1 MLREGSSIVDNREE
15 NMAIVVIAEKPS
27 VANDIASVL
36 GITKKTDT
44 HWDSDQIKIT
54 WAVGHLLQLKYMDD
68 YDPDFKDWRKTV
80 TRLPFIPDEFQ
91 YKPINGR
98 NKKQLQ
104 AIVKLIKD
112 KSTVEIVNACDAARE
127 GELIFRT
134 IVKHSKSKTKTSR
147 MWLQS
152 MTKDSIQKA
161 WDSRQSGDDYSSL
174 MDAAYSRSES
184 DWIIGMNGS
193 RIANSFLPKKRN
205 EKSAI
210 SLGRVQTATLA
221 MIVDHEINIL
231 SHTPVPYWQ
240 LNANFSVDGCEWNA
254 RWERSGHKDDEDRPE
269 FKSHRIIE
277 SEEYERLKNLLESNN
292 EAKITQT
299 NREYKEKTPL
309 NFDLT
314 SLQRSANNL
323 WSWSARRTLRAAQDL
338 YDRFK
343 LTTYPRTDSKYLP
356 ENMKEEINKTI
367 RQLGA
372 QEKYNL
378 FSKKL
383 VDSGLQNINRNF
395 NDKKVSDHFA
405 IIPTGKIPDM
415 EMSDDHK
422 KLYDLI
428 VRNFI
433 SSWYTEAIWNVEKR
447 IATIENESFYKEVR
461 TLISPGWREVQPKK
475 SDAPEGWGELKNSPC
490 QGLMTSH
497 EFKEEKSK
505 PKGRLKEAGLLR
517 LMEHAGKKLDS
528 DEMAEAMKDKGLG
541 TPATRAETIEK
552 LIDRDYIRRAKA
564 GTISATPHGI
574 RIIDVLRR
582 IPVDWIT
589 SAELTGEMEA
599 SLLEVQKGK
608 KSKKD
613 FMDGIIEKTTSL
625 VEKIRDHDRSTLYEN
640 DSSIGKCPKCSGTV
654 NETVLSYICSENKG
668 KGEGCS
674 FVFWKDTSGRWF
686 DRNTA
691 KRLLE
696 EKEIEELHGFFGRNG
711 EGYSNSITL
720 TIEGK
725 VESKNGGEAKS
736 SSDDEKLCVCPACE
750 QGSIRINSTM
760 YACDDE
766 ECKFR
771 GLSHDMCKRPISKD
785 EAKDIFTKGKSELL
799 DDFISRK
806 GRPFKAFLVLDNNRV
821 KFEFPPREAA
831 ADAKK
836 FKVVPG
842 VVAIC
847 PKTKVEIVETE
858 SFYRPATEGTNCSI
872 QIAREISKR
881 EIKREEAKQL
891 IEKGEVGPFD
901 DFVAKKSGN
910 NFSAV
915 LYLKKNQS
923 VGYRFAKK

>member
-1 MLREGSSIVDNREE
+1 
-15 NMAIVVIAEKPS
+15 MAIVVIAEKPS
-27 VANDIASVL
+27 VANDIAGVL
-36 GITKKTDT
+36 GINKKMDT
-44 HWDSDQIKIT
+44 HWDSDDVKIT

-68 YDPDFKDWRKTV
+68 YDADFKDWRKTV
-80 TRLPFIPDEFQ
+80 TRLPFIPEDFQ

-104 AIVKLIKD
+104 AITKLIKD

-134 IVKHSKSKTKTSR
+134 IVGHSKSKVKTSR

-161 WDSRQSGDDYSSL
+161 WDERLPGENYTAL

-184 DWIIGMNGS
+184 DWVIGMNGS
-193 RIANSFLPKKRN
+193 RIANSFLPRKRN

-221 MIVDHEINIL
+221 MIVDHEIIVL
-231 SHTPVPYWQ
+231 SHSPVPYWQ
-240 LNANFSVDGCEWNA
+240 LSADFSSGGCKWNA
-254 RWERSGHKDDEDRPE
+254 RWERTGHKDDEERPE
-269 FKSHRIIE
+269 YKSHRIIE
-277 SEEYERLKNLLESNN
+277 QEEYERLKTLLKDNHQ
-292 EAKITQT
+292 ATITQT
-299 NREYKEKTPL
+299 TREYKEKNPL

-323 WSWSARRTLRAAQDL
+323 WSWTAKRTLRAAQDL

-356 ENMKEEINKTI
+356 ENMKEEISKTI

-372 QEKYNL
+372 QEKYTK
-378 FSKKL
+378 FSKNL
-383 VDSGLQNINRNF
+383 TENGLKHVNRNF

-415 EMSDDHK
+415 DMSEDHK

-433 SSWYTEAIWNVEKR
+433 SSWYPEAVWNVEKR
-447 IATIENESFYKEVR
+447 IASIQNESFHKEVR
-461 TLISPGWREVQPKK
+461 TITTPGWREVQPKK
-475 SDAPEGWGELKNSPC
+475 SDAPEGWGALKSTPC
-490 QGLMTSH
+490 EGLMTAH

-517 LMEHAGKKLDS
+517 LMEHAGRKLES
-528 DEMAEAMKDKGLG
+528 EEMAEAMKEKGLG

-564 GTISATPHGI
+564 GTISATAHGI
-574 RIIDVLRR
+574 RIIDTLRR
-582 IPVDWIT
+582 IPVEWIT

-599 SLLEVQKGK
+599 SLIDVQKGNTTK
-608 KSKKD
+608 KE
-613 FMDGIIEKTTSL
+613 FMDAIVEKTTSL
-625 VEKIRDHDRSTLYEN
+625 VERIRDHDRSTLYQD
-640 DSSIGKCPKCSGTV
+640 DSPLGKCPKCDGDV

-686 DRNTA
+686 DRSTA

-696 EKEIEELHGFFGRNG
+696 EREIEELHGFFGRNG
-711 EGYSNSITL
+711 EGYTNSVTL
-720 TIEGK
+720 SDEGK
-725 VESKNGGEAKS
+725 VESKNGGESKS
-736 SSDDEKLCVCPACE
+736 SSEDEKLCICPVCNR
-750 QGSIRINSTM
+750 GSIRINSTM

-766 ECKFR
+766 DCTFR
-771 GLSHDMCKRPISKD
+771 GLSHDMCKRPISKE
-785 EAKDIFTKGKSELL
+785 EAKDIFTDGKSKLL
-799 DDFISRK
+799 DDFVSRK

-821 KFEFPPREAA
+821 KFEFPPREASS
-831 ADAKK
+831 DARK
-836 FKVVPG
+836 FKVTPG
-842 VVAIC
+842 VVAVC
-847 PKTKVEIVETE
+847 PKTKVEIIETE
-858 SFYRPATEGTNCSI
+858 TFYQPATVGTDCLI

-881 EIKREEAKQL
+881 EITRDEAKQL

-901 DFVAKKSGN
+901 DFVAKKTGN

-915 LYLKKNQS
+915 LFLKKNQS

>member
-1 MLREGSSIVDNREE
+1 
-15 NMAIVVIAEKPS
+15 MAIVVIAEKPS

-36 GITKKTDT
+36 GINKKLDT
-44 HWDSDQIKIT
+44 HWDSEDIKIT

-68 YDPDFKDWRKTV
+68 YDADFKDWRKTV
-80 TRLPFIPDEFQ
+80 TRLPFIPEDFQ

-104 AIVKLIKD
+104 AITKLIKD

-134 IVKHSKSKTKTSR
+134 IVGHSKSKVKTSR

-161 WDSRQSGDDYSSL
+161 WDERLPGENYTAL

-184 DWIIGMNGS
+184 DWVIGMNGS
-193 RIANSFLPKKRN
+193 RIANSFLPRKRN

-221 MIVDHEINIL
+221 MIVDHEIIIL

-240 LNANFSVDGCEWNA
+240 LSADFSSDGCKWNA
-254 RWERSGHKDDEDRPE
+254 RWERTGHKDDEERPE
-269 FKSHRIIE
+269 YKSHRIIE
-277 SEEYERLKNLLESNN
+277 QEEYERLKTLLKDNN
-292 EAKITQT
+292 KATITQT
-299 NREYKEKTPL
+299 TREYKEKNPL

-323 WSWSARRTLRAAQDL
+323 WSWTAKRTLRAAQDL

-356 ENMKEEINKTI
+356 ENMKEEISKTI

-372 QEKYNL
+372 QEKYTK
-378 FSKKL
+378 FSKNL
-383 VDSGLQNINRNF
+383 TDNGLKHVNRNF

-415 EMSDDHK
+415 DMSEDHK

-433 SSWYTEAIWNVEKR
+433 SSWYPEAVWNVEKR
-447 IATIENESFYKEVR
+447 IASIQSESFHKEVR
-461 TLISPGWREVQPKK
+461 TIATPGWREVQPKK
-475 SDAPEGWGELKNSPC
+475 SDAPEGWGALKSSPC
-490 QGLMTSH
+490 EGLMTAH

-517 LMEHAGKKLDS
+517 LMEHAGKKLES
-528 DEMAEAMKDKGLG
+528 EEMAEAMKEKGLG

-564 GTISATPHGI
+564 GTISATAHGI
-574 RIIDVLRR
+574 RIIDTLRR
-582 IPVDWIT
+582 IPVEWIT

-599 SLLEVQKGK
+599 SLIDVQKGNTTK
-608 KSKKD
+608 KE
-613 FMDGIIEKTTSL
+613 FMDAIVEKTTSL
-625 VEKIRDHDRSTLYEN
+625 VEKIRDHDRSTLYQ
-640 DSSIGKCPKCSGTV
+640 DDLPLGKCPKCDGDV

-686 DRNTA
+686 DRSTA

-696 EKEIEELHGFFGRNG
+696 EREIEELHGFFGRNG
-711 EGYSNSITL
+711 EGYTNSVTL
-720 TIEGK
+720 SDEGK
-725 VESKNGGEAKS
+725 VESKNGGESKS
-736 SSDDEKLCVCPACE
+736 SSGDEKLCICPVCNR
-750 QGSIRINSTM
+750 GSIRINSTM

-766 ECKFR
+766 DCTFR
-771 GLSHDMCKRPISKD
+771 GLSHDMCKRPISKE
-785 EAKDIFTKGKSELL
+785 EAKDIFTDGKSKLL

-821 KFEFPPREAA
+821 KFEFPPREASS
-831 ADAKK
+831 DAKK
-836 FKVVPG
+836 FKVTPG
-842 VVAIC
+842 VVAVC
-847 PKTKVEIVETE
+847 PKTKVEIIETE
-858 SFYRPATEGTNCSI
+858 TFYQPATVGTNCLI

-881 EIKREEAKQL
+881 EITREEAKQL

-901 DFVAKKSGN
+901 DFVAKKTGN

-915 LYLKKNQS
+915 LFLKKNQS

>member
-1 MLREGSSIVDNREE
+1 
-15 NMAIVVIAEKPS
+15 MAIVVIAEKPS

-36 GITKKTDT
+36 GINKKLDT
-44 HWDSDQIKIT
+44 HWDSEDIKIT

-68 YDPDFKDWRKTV
+68 YDADFKDWRKTV
-80 TRLPFIPDEFQ
+80 TRLPFIPEDFQ

-104 AIVKLIKD
+104 AITKLIKD

-134 IVKHSKSKTKTSR
+134 IVGHSKSKVKTSR

-161 WDSRQSGDDYSSL
+161 WDERLPGENYTAL

-184 DWIIGMNGS
+184 DWVIGMNGS
-193 RIANSFLPKKRN
+193 RIANSFLPRKRN

-221 MIVDHEINIL
+221 MIVDHEIIIL
-231 SHTPVPYWQ
+231 SHSPVPYWQ
-240 LNANFSVDGCEWNA
+240 LSADFSSDGCKWNA
-254 RWERSGHKDDEDRPE
+254 RWERTGHKDDEERPE
-269 FKSHRIIE
+269 YKSHRIIE
-277 SEEYERLKNLLESNN
+277 QEEYERLKTLLKDNN
-292 EAKITQT
+292 KATITQT
-299 NREYKEKTPL
+299 TREYKEKNPL

-323 WSWSARRTLRAAQDL
+323 WSWTAKRTLRAAQDL

-356 ENMKEEINKTI
+356 ENMKEEISKTI

-372 QEKYNL
+372 QEKYTK
-378 FSKKL
+378 FSKNL
-383 VDSGLQNINRNF
+383 TDNGLKHVNRNF

-415 EMSDDHK
+415 DMSEDHK

-433 SSWYTEAIWNVEKR
+433 SSWYPEAVWNVEKR
-447 IATIENESFYKEVR
+447 IASIQSESFHKEVR
-461 TLISPGWREVQPKK
+461 TIATPGWREVQPKK
-475 SDAPEGWGELKNSPC
+475 SDAPEGWGALKSSPC
-490 QGLMTSH
+490 EGLMTAH

-517 LMEHAGKKLDS
+517 LMEHAGKKLES
-528 DEMAEAMKDKGLG
+528 EEMAEAMKEKGLG

-564 GTISATPHGI
+564 GTISATAHGI
-574 RIIDVLRR
+574 RIIDTLRR
-582 IPVDWIT
+582 IPVEWIT

-599 SLLEVQKGK
+599 SLIDVQKGNTTK
-608 KSKKD
+608 KE
-613 FMDGIIEKTTSL
+613 FMDAIVEKTTSL
-625 VEKIRDHDRSTLYEN
+625 VEKIRDHDRSTLYQD
-640 DSSIGKCPKCSGTV
+640 DSPLGKCPKCDGDV

-686 DRNTA
+686 DRSTA

-696 EKEIEELHGFFGRNG
+696 EREIEELHGFFGRNG
-711 EGYSNSITL
+711 EGYTNSVTL
-720 TIEGK
+720 SDEGK
-725 VESKNGGEAKS
+725 VESKNGGESKS
-736 SSDDEKLCVCPACE
+736 SSGDEKLCICPVCNR
-750 QGSIRINSTM
+750 GSIRINSTM

-766 ECKFR
+766 DCTFR
-771 GLSHDMCKRPISKD
+771 GLSHDMCKRPISKE
-785 EAKDIFTKGKSELL
+785 EAKDIFTDGKSKLL

-821 KFEFPPREAA
+821 KFEFPPREASS
-831 ADAKK
+831 DAKK
-836 FKVVPG
+836 FKVTPG
-842 VVAIC
+842 VVAVC
-847 PKTKVEIVETE
+847 PKTKVEIIETE
-858 SFYRPATEGTNCSI
+858 TFYQPATVGTNCLI

-881 EIKREEAKQL
+881 EITREEAKQL

-901 DFVAKKSGN
+901 DFVAKKTGN

-915 LYLKKNQS
+915 LFLKKNQS

>member
-1 MLREGSSIVDNREE
+1 
-15 NMAIVVIAEKPS
+15 MAIVVIAEKPS

-36 GITKKTDT
+36 GINKKLDT
-44 HWDSDQIKIT
+44 HWDSEDIKIT

-68 YDPDFKDWRKTV
+68 YDADFKDWRKTV
-80 TRLPFIPDEFQ
+80 TRLPFIPEDFQ

-104 AIVKLIKD
+104 AITKLIKD

-134 IVKHSKSKTKTSR
+134 IVGHSKSKVKTSR

-161 WDSRQSGDDYSSL
+161 WDERLPGENYTAL

-184 DWIIGMNGS
+184 DWVIGMNGS
-193 RIANSFLPKKRN
+193 RIANSFLPRKRN

-221 MIVDHEINIL
+221 MIVDHEIIIL
-231 SHTPVPYWQ
+231 SHSPVPYWQ
-240 LNANFSVDGCEWNA
+240 LSADFSSDGCKWNA
-254 RWERSGHKDDEDRPE
+254 RWERTGHKDDEERPE
-269 FKSHRIIE
+269 YKSHRIIE
-277 SEEYERLKNLLESNN
+277 QEEYERLKTLLKDNN
-292 EAKITQT
+292 KATITQT
-299 NREYKEKTPL
+299 TREYKEKNPL

-323 WSWSARRTLRAAQDL
+323 WSWTAKRTLRAAQDL

-356 ENMKEEINKTI
+356 ENMKEEISKTI

-372 QEKYNL
+372 QDKYTK
-378 FSKKL
+378 FSKNL
-383 VDSGLQNINRNF
+383 TDNGLKHVNRNF

-415 EMSDDHK
+415 DMSEDHK

-433 SSWYTEAIWNVEKR
+433 SSWYPEAVWNVEKR
-447 IATIENESFYKEVR
+447 IASIQSESFHKEVR
-461 TLISPGWREVQPKK
+461 TIATPGWREVQPKK
-475 SDAPEGWGELKNSPC
+475 SDAPEGWGALKSSPC
-490 QGLMTSH
+490 EGLMTAH

-517 LMEHAGKKLDS
+517 LMEHAGKKLES
-528 DEMAEAMKDKGLG
+528 EEMAEAMKEKGLG

-564 GTISATPHGI
+564 GTISATAHGI
-574 RIIDVLRR
+574 RIIDTLRR
-582 IPVDWIT
+582 IPVEWIT

-599 SLLEVQKGK
+599 SLIDVQKGNTTK
-608 KSKKD
+608 KE
-613 FMDGIIEKTTSL
+613 FMDAIVEKTTSL
-625 VEKIRDHDRSTLYEN
+625 VERIRDHDRSTLYQD
-640 DSSIGKCPKCSGTV
+640 DSPLGKCPKCDGDV

-686 DRNTA
+686 DRSTA

-696 EKEIEELHGFFGRNG
+696 EREIEELHGFFGRNG
-711 EGYSNSITL
+711 EGYTNSVTL
-720 TIEGK
+720 SDEGK
-725 VESKNGGEAKS
+725 VESKNGGESKS
-736 SSDDEKLCVCPACE
+736 SSGDEKLCICPVCNR
-750 QGSIRINSTM
+750 GSIRINSTM

-766 ECKFR
+766 DCTFR
-771 GLSHDMCKRPISKD
+771 GLSHDMCKRPISKE
-785 EAKDIFTKGKSELL
+785 EAKDIFTDGKSKLL

-821 KFEFPPREAA
+821 KFEFPPREASS
-831 ADAKK
+831 DAKK
-836 FKVVPG
+836 FKVTPG
-842 VVAIC
+842 VVAVC
-847 PKTKVEIVETE
+847 PKTKVEIIETE
-858 SFYRPATEGTNCSI
+858 TFYQPATVGTNCLI

-881 EIKREEAKQL
+881 EITREEAKQL

-901 DFVAKKSGN
+901 DFVAKKTGN

-915 LYLKKNQS
+915 LFLKKNQS

>member
-1 MLREGSSIVDNREE
+1 
-15 NMAIVVIAEKPS
+15 MAIVVIAEKPS
-27 VANDIASVL
+27 VANDIAGVL
-36 GITKKTDT
+36 GITKKMDT
-44 HWDSDQIKIT
+44 HWESEEIKIT

-68 YDPDFKDWRKTV
+68 YDPEFKDWRKTV
-80 TRLPFIPDEFQ
+80 TRLPFIPEDFE
-91 YKPINGR
+91 YKPIGGR

-134 IVKHSKSKTKTSR
+134 IVGHSKSKVQTSR

-152 MTKDSIQKA
+152 MTKDSIQSA
-161 WDSRQSGDDYSSL
+161 WDERQPGDNYSSL

-184 DWIIGMNGS
+184 DWVIGMNGS

-221 MIVDHEINIL
+221 MIVDHEITIL

-240 LNANFSVDGCEWNA
+240 LNADISSGDCKWNA

-269 FKSHRIIE
+269 YKAHRITE
-277 SEEYERLKNLLESNN
+277 QEEYERLKNLLENN
-292 EAKITQT
+292 KDAVVVQN
-299 NREYKEKTPL
+299 NREHKEKNPL

-323 WSWSARRTLRAAQDL
+323 WSWSAKRTLGAAQDL

-343 LTTYPRTDSKYLP
+343 LTTYPRTDSKFLP

-372 QEKYNL
+372 QDKYTK
-378 FSKKL
+378 FSKNL
-383 VDSGLQNINRNF
+383 IDNGLKHVNRNF

-433 SSWYTEAIWNVEKR
+433 SSWYPEALWNVEKR
-447 IATIENESFYKEVR
+447 IATIENESFHKEVR
-461 TLISPGWREVQPKK
+461 TIKTPGWREVQPKK
-475 SDAPEGWGELKNSPC
+475 SDAPEGWGELKSSPC
-490 QGLMTSH
+490 QGIIASH

-517 LMEHAGKKLDS
+517 LMEHAGRKLDD

-564 GTISATPHGI
+564 GTISATAHGI
-574 RIIDVLRR
+574 RIIDILRR
-582 IPVDWIT
+582 IPVEWIT

-599 SLLEVQKGK
+599 SLIDVQKGRT
-608 KSKKD
+608 SKKE
-613 FMDGIIEKTTSL
+613 FMDTIIEKTTSL
-625 VEKIRDHDRSTLYEN
+625 VEKIRDHDRSTLYQNEAP
-640 DSSIGKCPKCSGTV
+640 IGSCPKCSGEV

-696 EKEIEELHGFFGRNG
+696 QKEIEELHGFFGRNG
-711 EGYSNSITL
+711 EGYNNSVTISN
-720 TIEGK
+720 EGK

-736 SSDDEKLCVCPACE
+736 SSDDEKLCACPVCSH
-750 QGSIRINSTM
+750 GSIRINSTM

-766 ECKFR
+766 DCTFR

-785 EAKDIFTKGKSELL
+785 EAKDIFTDGKSKLL

-821 KFEFPPREAA
+821 KFEFPPREAS
-831 ADAKK
+831 ADATK
-836 FKVVPG
+836 FKVSPG
-842 VVAIC
+842 VVAVC
-847 PKTKVEIVETE
+847 PKTKVEIIETE
-858 SFYRPATEGTNCSI
+858 TFYQPATVGTDCSI

-881 EIKREEAKQL
+881 EITREEAKQL
-891 IEKGEVGPFD
+891 IEKGEIGPFD

>member
-1 MLREGSSIVDNREE
+1 
-15 NMAIVVIAEKPS
+15 MAIVVIAEKPS
-27 VANDIASVL
+27 VANDIAGVL
-36 GITKKTDT
+36 GIAKKTDT
-44 HWDSDQIKIT
+44 HWESDNIKIT

-68 YDPDFKDWRKTV
+68 YDPEFKDWRKTV

-134 IVKHSKSKTKTSR
+134 IVKHSKSKVKTSR

-161 WDSRQSGDDYSSL
+161 WEDRQPGENYSSL

-184 DWIIGMNGS
+184 DWVIGMNGS

-240 LNANFSVDGCEWNA
+240 LNANFSSGDCEWNA

-269 FKSHRIIE
+269 YKAHRIIE
-277 SEEYERLKNLLESNN
+277 NEEFERLKKLLESNQ
-292 EAKITQT
+292 EAVINQT
-299 NREYKEKTPL
+299 NREHKEKTPL

-372 QEKYNL
+372 QNKYTG

-383 VDSGLQNINRNF
+383 IDKGLENINRNF

-433 SSWYTEAIWNVEKR
+433 SSWYSEAIWNVEKR
-447 IATIENESFYKEVR
+447 IATIEQESFHKEVR
-461 TLISPGWREVQPKK
+461 TIKTPGWREVQPKK
-475 SDAPEGWGELKNSPC
+475 SDAPEGWGQLKSIPC
-490 QGLMTSH
+490 QGIMTSH

-528 DEMAEAMKDKGLG
+528 EEMAEAMKEKGLG

-564 GTISATPHGI
+564 GTISATAHGI
-574 RIIDVLRR
+574 RIIDILRR
-582 IPVDWIT
+582 IPVEWIT

-599 SLLEVQKGK
+599 SLIDVQKGK
-608 KSKKD
+608 RTKNE
-613 FMDGIIEKTTSL
+613 FMNTIVEKTTSL
-625 VEKIRDHDRSTLYEN
+625 VEKIRDHDRSTLYDDE
-640 DSSIGKCPKCSGTV
+640 SPIGQCPKCNAEV
-654 NETVLSYICSENKG
+654 KETVLSYICSENKG

-696 EKEIEELHGFFGRNG
+696 QKEIDELHGFFGRNG
-711 EGYSNSITL
+711 EGYSNSVTL
-720 TIEGK
+720 SDEGK
-725 VESKNGGEAKS
+725 VESKNGGESKS
-736 SSDDEKLCVCPACE
+736 NNDDEELCICPVCTH
-750 QGSIRINSTM
+750 GSIRINSTM
-760 YACDDE
+760 YACDNED
-766 ECKFR
+766 CTFR
-771 GLSHDMCKRPISKD
+771 GLSHDMCKRPISKE
-785 EAKDIFTKGKSELL
+785 EAKDIFTDGKSKLL

-806 GRPFKAFLVLDNNRV
+806 GRPFKAFLVLDKNRV
-821 KFEFPPREAA
+821 KFEFPPREAT

-836 FKVVPG
+836 FKVEPG
-842 VVAIC
+842 VVAVC
-847 PKTKVEIVETE
+847 PKTKVEIIETE
-858 SFYRPATEGTNCSI
+858 SFYQPATVGTDCSI
-872 QIAREISKR
+872 QISREISKR
-881 EIKREEAKQL
+881 EITRDEAKQL

>member
-1 MLREGSSIVDNREE
+1 ME
-15 NMAIVVIAEKPS
+15 
-27 VANDIASVL
+27 
-36 GITKKTDT
+36 
-44 HWDSDQIKIT
+44 
-54 WAVGHLLQLKYMDD
+54 
-68 YDPDFKDWRKTV
+68 
-80 TRLPFIPDEFQ
+80 
-91 YKPINGR
+91 
-98 NKKQLQ
+98 
-104 AIVKLIKD
+104 
-112 KSTVEIVNACDAARE
+112 
-127 GELIFRT
+127 
-134 IVKHSKSKTKTSR
+134 
-147 MWLQS
+147 
-152 MTKDSIQKA
+152 
-161 WDSRQSGDDYSSL
+161 
-174 MDAAYSRSES
+174 
-184 DWIIGMNGS
+184 
-193 RIANSFLPKKRN
+193 
-205 EKSAI
+205 
-210 SLGRVQTATLA
+210 
-221 MIVDHEINIL
+221 
-231 SHTPVPYWQ
+231 
-240 LNANFSVDGCEWNA
+240 
-254 RWERSGHKDDEDRPE
+254 
-269 FKSHRIIE
+269 
-277 SEEYERLKNLLESNN
+277 
-292 EAKITQT
+292 
-299 NREYKEKTPL
+299 
-309 NFDLT
+309 
-314 SLQRSANNL
+314 
-323 WSWSARRTLRAAQDL
+323 
-338 YDRFK
+338 
-343 LTTYPRTDSKYLP
+343 
-356 ENMKEEINKTI
+356 EEINKTL

-372 QEKYNL
+372 QEKYNK
-378 FSKKL
+378 FSKNL
-383 VDSGLQNINRNF
+383 ADTGLNNINRNF

-415 EMSDDHK
+415 EMSDDHR

-447 IATIENESFYKEVR
+447 TATIEDESFHKEVR

-475 SDAPEGWGELKNSPC
+475 SDAPEGWGELKNTPC

-528 DEMAEAMKDKGLG
+528 EEMAEAMKDKGLG

-564 GTISATPHGI
+564 GTISATAHGI

-582 IPVDWIT
+582 IPVEWIT

-599 SLLEVQKGK
+599 SLLEVQKGERTK
-608 KSKKD
+608 KH
-613 FMDGIIEKTTSL
+613 FMDTIIEKTTSL
-625 VEKIRDHDRSTLYEN
+625 VEKIRDHDRDSLYKN
-640 DSSIGKCPKCSGTV
+640 DPPIGNCPKCSGNV

-691 KRLLE
+691 KRLIE

-711 EGYSNSITL
+711 EGYSNSVTL
-720 TIEGK
+720 SEEGR
-725 VESKNGGEAKS
+725 VESKNGGESKS
-736 SSDDEKLCVCPACE
+736 SSEDEKICSCPACE
-750 QGSIRINSTM
+750 HGSIRINSTM

-771 GLSHDMCKRPISKD
+771 GLSHDMCKRPISKE
-785 EAKDIFTKGKSELL
+785 EARDIFTNGKSDLL

-858 SFYRPATEGTNCSI
+858 SFYQPATVGTDCSI
-872 QIAREISKR
+872 QISREISKR
-881 EIKREEAKQL
+881 EITRDEAKQL

>member
-1 MLREGSSIVDNREE
+1 
-15 NMAIVVIAEKPS
+15 MAIVVIAEKPS

-36 GITKKTDT
+36 GINKKLDT
-44 HWDSDQIKIT
+44 HWDSEDIKIT

-68 YDPDFKDWRKTV
+68 YDADFKDWRKTV
-80 TRLPFIPDEFQ
+80 TRLPFIPEDFQ

-104 AIVKLIKD
+104 AITKLIKD

-134 IVKHSKSKTKTSR
+134 IVGHSKSKVKTSR

-161 WDSRQSGDDYSSL
+161 WDERLPGENYTAL

-184 DWIIGMNGS
+184 DWVIGMNGS
-193 RIANSFLPKKRN
+193 RIANSFLPRKRN

-221 MIVDHEINIL
+221 MIVDHEIIIL
-231 SHTPVPYWQ
+231 SHSPVPYWQ
-240 LNANFSVDGCEWNA
+240 LSADFSSDGCKWNA
-254 RWERSGHKDDEDRPE
+254 RWERTGHKDDEERPE
-269 FKSHRIIE
+269 YKSHRIIE
-277 SEEYERLKNLLESNN
+277 QEEYERLKTLLKDNN
-292 EAKITQT
+292 KATITQT
-299 NREYKEKTPL
+299 TREYKEKNPL

-323 WSWSARRTLRAAQDL
+323 WSWTAKRTLRAAQDL

-356 ENMKEEINKTI
+356 ENMKEEISKTI

-372 QEKYNL
+372 QDKYTK
-378 FSKKL
+378 FSKNL
-383 VDSGLQNINRNF
+383 TDNGLKHVNRNF

-415 EMSDDHK
+415 DMSEDHK

-433 SSWYTEAIWNVEKR
+433 SSWYPEAVWNVEKR
-447 IATIENESFYKEVR
+447 IASIQSESFHKEVR
-461 TLISPGWREVQPKK
+461 TIATPGWREVQPKK
-475 SDAPEGWGELKNSPC
+475 SDAPEGWGALKSSPC
-490 QGLMTSH
+490 EGLMTAH

-517 LMEHAGKKLDS
+517 LMEHAGKKLES
-528 DEMAEAMKDKGLG
+528 EEMAEAMKEKGLG

-564 GTISATPHGI
+564 GTISATAHGI
-574 RIIDVLRR
+574 RIIDTLRR
-582 IPVDWIT
+582 IPVEWIT

-599 SLLEVQKGK
+599 SLIDVQKGNTTK
-608 KSKKD
+608 KE
-613 FMDGIIEKTTSL
+613 FMDAIVEKTTSL
-625 VEKIRDHDRSTLYEN
+625 VEKIRDHDRSTLYQD
-640 DSSIGKCPKCSGTV
+640 DSPLGKCPKCDGDV

-686 DRNTA
+686 DRSTA

-696 EKEIEELHGFFGRNG
+696 EREIEELHGFFGRNG
-711 EGYSNSITL
+711 EGYTNSVTL
-720 TIEGK
+720 SDEGK
-725 VESKNGGEAKS
+725 VESKNGGESKS
-736 SSDDEKLCVCPACE
+736 SSGDEKLCICPVCNR
-750 QGSIRINSTM
+750 GSIRINSTM

-766 ECKFR
+766 DCTFR
-771 GLSHDMCKRPISKD
+771 GLSHDMCKRPISKE
-785 EAKDIFTKGKSELL
+785 EAKDIFTDGKSKLL

-821 KFEFPPREAA
+821 KFEFPPREASS
-831 ADAKK
+831 DAKK
-836 FKVVPG
+836 FKVTPG
-842 VVAIC
+842 VVAVC
-847 PKTKVEIVETE
+847 PKTKVEIIETE
-858 SFYRPATEGTNCSI
+858 TFYQPATVGTNCLI

-881 EIKREEAKQL
+881 EITREEAKQL

-901 DFVAKKSGN
+901 DFVAKKTGN

-915 LYLKKNQS
+915 LFLKKNQS

>member
-1 MLREGSSIVDNREE
+1 
-15 NMAIVVIAEKPS
+15 MAIVVIAEKPS
-27 VANDIASVL
+27 VANDIAGVL
-36 GITKKTDT
+36 GITKKMDT
-44 HWDSDQIKIT
+44 HWESEEIKIT

-68 YDPDFKDWRKTV
+68 YDPEFKDWRKTV
-80 TRLPFIPDEFQ
+80 TRLPFIPEDFQ
-91 YKPINGR
+91 YKPIGGR

-112 KSTVEIVNACDAARE
+112 KSTMEIVNACDAARE

-134 IVKHSKSKTKTSR
+134 IVGHSKSKVQTSR

-152 MTKDSIQKA
+152 MTKDSIQSA
-161 WDSRQSGDDYSSL
+161 WDERQPGDNYSSL

-184 DWIIGMNGS
+184 DWVIGMNGS

-221 MIVDHEINIL
+221 MIVDHEITIL

-240 LNANFSVDGCEWNA
+240 LNADISSGDCKWNA

-269 FKSHRIIE
+269 YKAHRITE
-277 SEEYERLKNLLESNN
+277 QEEYERLKNLLENN
-292 EAKITQT
+292 KDAVVVQN
-299 NREYKEKTPL
+299 NREHKEKNPL

-323 WSWSARRTLRAAQDL
+323 WSWSAKRTLGTAQDL

-343 LTTYPRTDSKYLP
+343 LTTYPRTDSKFLP

-372 QEKYNL
+372 QDKYTK
-378 FSKKL
+378 FSKNL
-383 VDSGLQNINRNF
+383 IDNGLKHVNRNF

-433 SSWYTEAIWNVEKR
+433 SSWYPEALWNVEKR
-447 IATIENESFYKEVR
+447 IATIENESFHKEVR
-461 TLISPGWREVQPKK
+461 TIKTPGWREVQPKK
-475 SDAPEGWGELKNSPC
+475 SDAPEGWGELKSSPC
-490 QGLMTSH
+490 QGIIASH

-517 LMEHAGKKLDS
+517 LMENAGRKLDD

-564 GTISATPHGI
+564 GTISATAHGI
-574 RIIDVLRR
+574 RIIDILRR
-582 IPVDWIT
+582 IPVEWIT

-599 SLLEVQKGK
+599 SLIDVQKGRT
-608 KSKKD
+608 SKKEY
-613 FMDGIIEKTTSL
+613 MDTIIEKTTSL
-625 VEKIRDHDRSTLYEN
+625 VEKIRDHDRSTLYQNEAP
-640 DSSIGKCPKCSGTV
+640 IGSCPKCSGEV

-696 EKEIEELHGFFGRNG
+696 QKEIEELHGFFGRNG
-711 EGYSNSITL
+711 EGYNNSVTISN
-720 TIEGK
+720 EGK

-736 SSDDEKLCVCPACE
+736 SSDDEKLCACPVCSH
-750 QGSIRINSTM
+750 GSIRINSTM

-766 ECKFR
+766 DCTFR

-785 EAKDIFTKGKSELL
+785 EAKDIFTDGKSKLL

-821 KFEFPPREAA
+821 KFEFPPREASV
-831 ADAKK
+831 DAKK
-836 FKVVPG
+836 FKVTPG
-842 VVAIC
+842 VVAVC
-847 PKTKVEIVETE
+847 PKTKVEIIETE
-858 SFYRPATEGTNCSI
+858 TFYQPATVGTDCSI

-881 EIKREEAKQL
+881 EITREEAKQL
-891 IEKGEVGPFD
+891 IEKGEIGPFD

>member
-1 MLREGSSIVDNREE
+1 
-15 NMAIVVIAEKPS
+15 MAIVVIAEKPS
-27 VANDIASVL
+27 VANDIAGVL
-36 GITKKTDT
+36 GINKKMDT
-44 HWDSDQIKIT
+44 HWDSDDVKIT

-68 YDPDFKDWRKTV
+68 YDADFKDWRKTV
-80 TRLPFIPDEFQ
+80 TRLPFIPEDFQ

-104 AIVKLIKD
+104 AITKLIKD

-134 IVKHSKSKTKTSR
+134 IVGHSKSKVKTSR

-161 WDSRQSGDDYSSL
+161 WDERLPGENYTAL

-184 DWIIGMNGS
+184 DWVIGMNGS
-193 RIANSFLPKKRN
+193 RIANSFLPRKRN

-221 MIVDHEINIL
+221 MIVDHEIIVL
-231 SHTPVPYWQ
+231 SHSPVPYWQ
-240 LNANFSVDGCEWNA
+240 LSADFSSGGCKWNA
-254 RWERSGHKDDEDRPE
+254 RWERTGHKDDEERPE
-269 FKSHRIIE
+269 YKSHRIIE
-277 SEEYERLKNLLESNN
+277 QEEYERLKTLLKDNHQ
-292 EAKITQT
+292 ATITQT
-299 NREYKEKTPL
+299 TREYKEKNPL

-323 WSWSARRTLRAAQDL
+323 WSWTAKRTLRAAQDL

-356 ENMKEEINKTI
+356 ENMKEEISKTI

-372 QEKYNL
+372 QEKYTK
-378 FSKKL
+378 FSKNL
-383 VDSGLQNINRNF
+383 TENGLKHVNRNF

-415 EMSDDHK
+415 DMSEDHK

-433 SSWYTEAIWNVEKR
+433 SSWYPEAVWNVEKR
-447 IATIENESFYKEVR
+447 IASIQNESFHKEVR
-461 TLISPGWREVQPKK
+461 TITTPGWREVQPKK
-475 SDAPEGWGELKNSPC
+475 SDAPEGWGALKSTPC
-490 QGLMTSH
+490 EGLMTAH

-517 LMEHAGKKLDS
+517 LMEHAGRKLES
-528 DEMAEAMKDKGLG
+528 EEMAEAMKEKGLG

-564 GTISATPHGI
+564 GTISATAHGI
-574 RIIDVLRR
+574 RIIDTLRR
-582 IPVDWIT
+582 IPVEWIT

-599 SLLEVQKGK
+599 SLIDVQKGNTTK
-608 KSKKD
+608 KE
-613 FMDGIIEKTTSL
+613 FMDAIVEKTTSL
-625 VEKIRDHDRSTLYEN
+625 VERIRDHDRSTLYQD
-640 DSSIGKCPKCSGTV
+640 DSPLGKCPKCDGDV

-686 DRNTA
+686 DRSTA

-696 EKEIEELHGFFGRNG
+696 EREIEELHGFFGRNG
-711 EGYSNSITL
+711 EGYTNSVTL
-720 TIEGK
+720 SDEGK
-725 VESKNGGEAKS
+725 VESKNGGESKS
-736 SSDDEKLCVCPACE
+736 SSGDEKLCICPVCNRGA
-750 QGSIRINSTM
+750 IRINSTM

-766 ECKFR
+766 DCTFR
-771 GLSHDMCKRPISKD
+771 GLSHDMCKRPISKE
-785 EAKDIFTKGKSELL
+785 EAKDIFTDGKSKLL

-821 KFEFPPREAA
+821 KFEFPPREASS
-831 ADAKK
+831 DAKK
-836 FKVVPG
+836 FKVTPG
-842 VVAIC
+842 VVAVC
-847 PKTKVEIVETE
+847 PKTKVEIIETE
-858 SFYRPATEGTNCSI
+858 TFYQPATVGTNCLI

-881 EIKREEAKQL
+881 EITREEAKQL

-901 DFVAKKSGN
+901 DFVAKKTGN

-915 LYLKKNQS
+915 LFLKKNQS

>member
-1 MLREGSSIVDNREE
+1 
-15 NMAIVVIAEKPS
+15 
-27 VANDIASVL
+27 
-36 GITKKTDT
+36 
-44 HWDSDQIKIT
+44 
-54 WAVGHLLQLKYMDD
+54 
-68 YDPDFKDWRKTV
+68 
-80 TRLPFIPDEFQ
+80 
-91 YKPINGR
+91 
-98 NKKQLQ
+98 
-104 AIVKLIKD
+104 
-112 KSTVEIVNACDAARE
+112 
-127 GELIFRT
+127 
-134 IVKHSKSKTKTSR
+134 

-161 WDSRQSGDDYSSL
+161 WDERLPGENYTAL

-184 DWIIGMNGS
+184 DWVIGMNGS
-193 RIANSFLPKKRN
+193 RIANSFLPRKRN

-221 MIVDHEINIL
+221 MIVDHEIIIL
-231 SHTPVPYWQ
+231 SHSPVPYWQ
-240 LNANFSVDGCEWNA
+240 LSADFSSDGCKWNA
-254 RWERSGHKDDEDRPE
+254 RWERTGHKDDEERPE
-269 FKSHRIIE
+269 YKSHRIIE
-277 SEEYERLKNLLESNN
+277 QEEYERLKTLLKDNN
-292 EAKITQT
+292 KASITQT
-299 NREYKEKTPL
+299 TREYKEKNPL

-323 WSWSARRTLRAAQDL
+323 WSWTAKRTLRAAQDL

-356 ENMKEEINKTI
+356 ENMKEEISKTI

-372 QEKYNL
+372 QEKYTK
-378 FSKKL
+378 FSKNL
-383 VDSGLQNINRNF
+383 TDNGLKHVNRNF

-415 EMSDDHK
+415 DMSEDHK

-433 SSWYTEAIWNVEKR
+433 SSWYPEAVWNVEKR
-447 IATIENESFYKEVR
+447 IASIQSESFHKEVR
-461 TLISPGWREVQPKK
+461 TIATPGWREVQPKK
-475 SDAPEGWGELKNSPC
+475 SDAPEGWGALKSSPC
-490 QGLMTSH
+490 EGLMTAH

-517 LMEHAGKKLDS
+517 LMEHAGKKLES
-528 DEMAEAMKDKGLG
+528 EEMAEAMKEKGLG

-564 GTISATPHGI
+564 GTISATAHGI
-574 RIIDVLRR
+574 RIIDTLRR
-582 IPVDWIT
+582 IPVEWIT

-599 SLLEVQKGK
+599 SLIDVQKGNTTK
-608 KSKKD
+608 KE
-613 FMDGIIEKTTSL
+613 FMDAIVEKTTSL
-625 VEKIRDHDRSTLYEN
+625 VEKIRDHDRSTLYQD
-640 DSSIGKCPKCSGTV
+640 DSPLGKCPKCDGDV

-686 DRNTA
+686 DRSTA

-696 EKEIEELHGFFGRNG
+696 EREIEELHGFFGRNG
-711 EGYSNSITL
+711 EGYTNSVTL
-720 TIEGK
+720 SDEGK
-725 VESKNGGEAKS
+725 VESKNGGESKS
-736 SSDDEKLCVCPACE
+736 SSGDEKLCICPVCNR
-750 QGSIRINSTM
+750 GSIRINSTM

-766 ECKFR
+766 DCTFR
-771 GLSHDMCKRPISKD
+771 GLSHDMCKRPISKE
-785 EAKDIFTKGKSELL
+785 EAKDIFTDGKSKLL

-821 KFEFPPREAA
+821 KFEFPPREASS
-831 ADAKK
+831 DAKK
-836 FKVVPG
+836 FKVTPG
-842 VVAIC
+842 VVAVC
-847 PKTKVEIVETE
+847 PKTKVEIIETE
-858 SFYRPATEGTNCSI
+858 TFYQPATVGTNCLI

-881 EIKREEAKQL
+881 EITREEAKQL

-901 DFVAKKSGN
+901 DFVAKKTGN

-915 LYLKKNQS
+915 LFLKKNQS

>member
-1 MLREGSSIVDNREE
+1 
-15 NMAIVVIAEKPS
+15 MAIVVIAEKPS

-36 GITKKTDT
+36 GINKKLDT
-44 HWDSDQIKIT
+44 HWDSEDIKIT

-68 YDPDFKDWRKTV
+68 YDADFKDWRKTV
-80 TRLPFIPDEFQ
+80 TRLPFIPEDFQ

-104 AIVKLIKD
+104 AITKLIKD

-134 IVKHSKSKTKTSR
+134 IVGHSKSKVKTSR

-161 WDSRQSGDDYSSL
+161 WDERLPGENYTAL

-184 DWIIGMNGS
+184 DWVIGMNGS
-193 RIANSFLPKKRN
+193 RIANSFLPRKRN

-221 MIVDHEINIL
+221 MIVDHEIIIL
-231 SHTPVPYWQ
+231 SHSPVPYWQ
-240 LNANFSVDGCEWNA
+240 LSADFSSDGCKWNA
-254 RWERSGHKDDEDRPE
+254 RWERTGHKDDEERPE
-269 FKSHRIIE
+269 YKSHRIIE
-277 SEEYERLKNLLESNN
+277 QEEYERLKTLLKDNN
-292 EAKITQT
+292 KATITQT
-299 NREYKEKTPL
+299 TREYKEKNPL

-323 WSWSARRTLRAAQDL
+323 WSWTAKRTLRAAQDL

-356 ENMKEEINKTI
+356 ENMKEEISKTI

-372 QEKYNL
+372 QEKYTK
-378 FSKKL
+378 FSKNL
-383 VDSGLQNINRNF
+383 TDNGLKHVNRNF

-415 EMSDDHK
+415 DMSEDHK

-433 SSWYTEAIWNVEKR
+433 SSWYPEAVWNVEKR
-447 IATIENESFYKEVR
+447 IASIQSESFHKEVR
-461 TLISPGWREVQPKK
+461 TIATPGWREVQPKK
-475 SDAPEGWGELKNSPC
+475 SDAPEGWGALKSSPC
-490 QGLMTSH
+490 EGLMTAH

-517 LMEHAGKKLDS
+517 LMEHAGKKLES
-528 DEMAEAMKDKGLG
+528 EEMAEAMKEKGLG

-564 GTISATPHGI
+564 GTISATAHGI
-574 RIIDVLRR
+574 RIIDTLRR
-582 IPVDWIT
+582 IPVEWIT

-599 SLLEVQKGK
+599 SLIDVQKGNTTK
-608 KSKKD
+608 KE
-613 FMDGIIEKTTSL
+613 FMDAIVEKTTSL
-625 VEKIRDHDRSTLYEN
+625 VEKIRDHDRSTLYQ
-640 DSSIGKCPKCSGTV
+640 DDLPLGKCPKCDGDV

-686 DRNTA
+686 DRSTA

-696 EKEIEELHGFFGRNG
+696 EREIEELHGFFGRNG
-711 EGYSNSITL
+711 EGYTNSVTL
-720 TIEGK
+720 SDEGK
-725 VESKNGGEAKS
+725 VESKNGGESKS
-736 SSDDEKLCVCPACE
+736 SSGDEKLCICPVCNR
-750 QGSIRINSTM
+750 GSIRINSTM

-766 ECKFR
+766 DCTFR
-771 GLSHDMCKRPISKD
+771 GLSHDMCKRPISKE
-785 EAKDIFTKGKSELL
+785 EAKDIFTDGKSKLL

-821 KFEFPPREAA
+821 KFEFPPREASS
-831 ADAKK
+831 DAKK
-836 FKVVPG
+836 FKVTPG
-842 VVAIC
+842 VVAVC
-847 PKTKVEIVETE
+847 PKTKVEIIETE
-858 SFYRPATEGTNCSI
+858 TFYQPATVGTNCLI

-881 EIKREEAKQL
+881 EITREEAKQL

-901 DFVAKKSGN
+901 DFVAKKTGN

-915 LYLKKNQS
+915 LFLKKNQS